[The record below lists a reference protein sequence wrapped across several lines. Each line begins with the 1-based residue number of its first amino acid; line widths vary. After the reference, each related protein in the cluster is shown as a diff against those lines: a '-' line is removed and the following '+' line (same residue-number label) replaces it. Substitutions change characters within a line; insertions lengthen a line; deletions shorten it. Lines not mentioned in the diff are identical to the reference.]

1 MGVWHLRSKRKN
13 TGGLLRRYSKSKKR
27 QMGSLP
33 TQTTIAPIKLK
44 EKKTR
49 GGSVKKTIIST
60 DKINVFDKTKKAFKI
75 AKILSIVKNP
85 ANPHYIRRAIMT
97 KGAILKTNVGNVK
110 VTSRPGQNPAL
121 NGVLTE
127 Q

>member
-13 TGGLLRRYSKSKKR
+13 TGGLLRRDSKSKKS

-75 AKILSIVKNP
+75 AKIISIVKNP
-85 ANPHYIRRAIMT
+85 ANPHFIRRTLMT
-97 KGAILKTNVGNVK
+97 KGAIIKTDMGNVK
-110 VTSRPGQNPAL
+110 ITSRPGQNPSL
-121 NGVLTE
+121 NGVLAE
-127 Q
+127 K